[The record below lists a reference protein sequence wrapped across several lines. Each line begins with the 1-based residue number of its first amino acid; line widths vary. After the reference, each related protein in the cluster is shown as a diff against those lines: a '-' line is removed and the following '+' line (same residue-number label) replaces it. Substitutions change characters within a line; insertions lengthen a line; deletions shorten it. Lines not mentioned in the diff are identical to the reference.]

1 MRLSSIRTAAKRRG
15 CGGLARTFAA
25 APAKMPG
32 LLAGESEMT
41 L

>member
-1 MRLSSIRTAAKRRG
+1 MRLATIRIAAKWQG

-32 LLAGESEMT
+32 LLAGELDMT